1 LPWTTTLLEM
11 RFHADCHLPLQIAA
25 TLPAL
30 LAIMGPA
37 SYSLAA
43 EQGCSPDRHIHLAG
57 P

>member
-1 LPWTTTLLEM
+1 M

>member
-1 LPWTTTLLEM
+1 M

-43 EQGCSPDRHIHLAG
+43 DQGVHLTAMFTLPDHDPMRR
-57 P
+57 